1 MKKIAILVENLYDD
15 FELYYPYYRLLEEGF
30 EVHLIGV
37 KKDNTYK
44 SKHGLPAIPTHAVSE
59 VSADDY
65 DGLVIPGGFSPDY
78 MRRSKDIVSF
88 VKALDALNK
97 PIASIC
103 HGPWLMISAC
113 NIIGKKLTCYHSIK
127 DDITNAGA
135 IYVDEPVVVDGSYV
149 TSRTPKDLP
158 VFVKTFI
165 KQIKSLD

>member
-1 MKKIAILVENLYDD
+1 MKRIAILVENLYDD

-30 EVHLIGV
+30 EVDLVGV
-37 KKDNTYK
+37 KKGASYV
-44 SKHGLPAIPTHAVSE
+44 SKHGLPAITTHAVTD
-59 VSADDY
+59 VDALDY

-78 MRRSKDIVSF
+78 MRRSKDIIDF
-88 VKALDALNK
+88 VKALDGLEK

-113 NIIGKKLTCYHSIK
+113 NIQGKRMTCYHSIK
-127 DDITNAGA
+127 DDVINAGA
-135 IYVDEPVVVDGSYV
+135 LYVDEQVVVDANYV

-165 KQIKSLD
+165 ERVYKV